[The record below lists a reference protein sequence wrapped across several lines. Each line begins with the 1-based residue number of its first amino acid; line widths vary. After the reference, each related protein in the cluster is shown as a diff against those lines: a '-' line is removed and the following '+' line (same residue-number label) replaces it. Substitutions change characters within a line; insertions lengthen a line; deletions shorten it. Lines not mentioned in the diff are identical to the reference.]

1 MCIYIYRS
9 IYIDLSI
16 FIYTCISISF
26 HRWLFGGKTPISWGV
41 QGSIFAFSSSILL
54 SGLELSDTQGYGPEI
69 RALLA
74 SASHFCEILIF
85 ELRTPTAYC
94 SAAL

>member
-16 FIYTCISISF
+16 FIYICISVSF

-41 QGSIFAFSSSILL
+41 QGIIFAFSSSILRL
-54 SGLELSDTQGYGPEI
+54 SLKLSDTTSLS
-69 RALLA
+69 ALNTNHAGDNFRVLALA
-74 SASHFCEILIF
+74 SG
-85 ELRTPTAYC
+85 
-94 SAAL
+94 